1 MDADERAAALNGA
14 CHCAGQRGSETVGWG
29 TNVNSA
35 AAHSNGSCDV
45 LCVEGC
51 FQNRHMIGGHKKL
64 I

>member
-1 MDADERAAALNGA
+1 MDADVRAAALNGA

-29 TNVNSA
+29 TNVDSA
-35 AAHSNGSCDV
+35 AAHSNDSCGV
-45 LCVEGC
+45 LRVAGG